1 MIELKDLYGLVSEN
15 EQKIIELQ
23 AENRVLNKLIDIEKS
38 KEIEVAQPCEEVIV
52 ETEQQDESY

>member
-1 MIELKDLYGLVSEN
+1 MIGLNELYALFAEN
-15 EQKIIELQ
+15 EQKKADLE

-38 KEIEVAQPCEEVIV
+38 KEAEEAQPCEEVVV